1 MLSLFI
7 LAALAYGAATFA
19 YGTRTQS
26 DDPPAL
32 GTDAEPPGR
41 WGRLTLALAALLH
54 VFAIGAQ
61 CVHGDHPLKNIYLA
75 TSFGTLIAVG
85 GFVALS
91 RGRKL
96 EALGP
101 LMAPIGLCGLVLGV
115 IFSGA
120 ERESLV
126 PGAAGVASAHVGF
139 ASAGLAGFT
148 LAAGV
153 AGLYL
158 IMERRLRR
166 KVFRPGGG
174 GMSLNALD
182 RLHHRLVLLVTP
194 IFTLA
199 IVTGV
204 LWIVDAGGTSHL
216 AGRAFELAAA
226 AIAWIS
232 SVALLVSRA
241 IWGTRGRRSA
251 WMTLVAFAAMLLIVV
266 WYGVNT

>member
-1 MLSLFI
+1 MLLLFI

-19 YGTRTQS
+19 YGSRVGA
-26 DDPPAL
+26 DPPA
-32 GTDAEPPGR
+32 PGAPDPGGL
-41 WGRLTLALAALLH
+41 WGRLALAIAAALH
-54 VFAIGAQ
+54 ASAIGMQ
-61 CVHGDHPLKNIYLA
+61 CVQGDHPLKNIFLA
-75 TSFGTLIAVG
+75 TSFGILITVG
-85 GFVALS
+85 GYLLLS
-91 RGRKL
+91 RGRRL

-101 LMAPIGLCGLVLGV
+101 LMAPLGLVGLALGV
-115 IFSGA
+115 VFSGA
-120 ERESLV
+120 GRPSSV

-148 LAAGV
+148 LAACV

-166 KVFRPGGG
+166 KVFRPGTG

-194 IFTLA
+194 VFTLA

-204 LWIVDAGGTSHL
+204 LWIVDAGGTSGL
-216 AGRAFELAAA
+216 SGRAFELAAA
-226 AIAWIS
+226 AIAWVS

-251 WMTLVAFAAMLLIVV
+251 WLTLTAFCAMLLIVV